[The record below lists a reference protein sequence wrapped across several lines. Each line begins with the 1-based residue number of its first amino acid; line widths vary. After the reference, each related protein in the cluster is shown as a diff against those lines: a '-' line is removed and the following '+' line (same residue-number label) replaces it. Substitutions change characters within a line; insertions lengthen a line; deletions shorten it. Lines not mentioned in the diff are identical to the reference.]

1 MPAKVPVRLEGGAP
15 SAVQL
20 VLDVADVSTLEDGHC
35 GKERSD
41 TDTREGEPVGSDIA
55 DMSYHPHVRTL
66 LDEEGLFRTASNGLQ
81 FELVCSVGGCEG
93 VRIGGWW

>member
-41 TDTREGEPVGSDIA
+41 TDTREGESVGS
-55 DMSYHPHVRTL
+55 DMSYHPHFRTL
-66 LDEEGLFRTASNGLQ
+66 LDEESLFRTASNDLQ
-81 FELVCSVGGCEG
+81 FEIVCSV
-93 VRIGGWW
+93 